1 MCYEKI
7 ACRHCS
13 SFNLKKNGKTGNK
26 KQKYRCQDCDR
37 QFITDYTYQ
46 GCRLEIRRLILK
58 MTLNSSGIRDISRV
72 LSISANTVL
81 KQIRQ
86 APEKLPRLRPPTK
99 AQTVE
104 LDEFWSFVGSKSNRR
119 WTWLGLTSSTRCIG
133 AIVNGRRHR

>member
-7 ACRHCS
+7 TCPHCS
-13 SFNLKKNGKTGNK
+13 SFNLKKNGKTRNK
-26 KQKYRCQDCDR
+26 KQKYYCHGCSR

-46 GCRLEIRRLILK
+46 GCRPEIRRLILK

-81 KQIRQ
+81 KAIRS
-86 APEKLPRLRPPTK
+86 AASKLPDLRPPVK

-104 LDEFWSFVGSKSNRR
+104 LDEFWSLVKSLQRVKMFHSLFDNILIYLSLARFF
-119 WTWLGLTSSTRCIG
+119 IPE
-133 AIVNGRRHR
+133 I